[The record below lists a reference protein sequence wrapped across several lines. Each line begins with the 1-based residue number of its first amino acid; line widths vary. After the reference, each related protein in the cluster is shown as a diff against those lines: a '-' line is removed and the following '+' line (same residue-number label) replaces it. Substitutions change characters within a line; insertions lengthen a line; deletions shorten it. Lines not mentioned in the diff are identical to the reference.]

1 MPLFIGLALGIYLAQ
16 TKEAMMIAICIV
28 TASIFVMRGKIGNA
42 VFEEGCEKRYER
54 KRLAAA
60 ALAFAVFGAALSM
73 FAELRLDRDLQSL
86 LSEGAGSIS
95 GVITDV
101 SINSGYTGFT
111 LKTGSGARVQVL
123 LYDKGDKPAATAFEA
138 LRCEGCR
145 AVFDGRAEAPKGA
158 RNPHCF
164 DYRRHLASRG
174 ICAYAT
180 AKSFEAGEIS
190 SPVLHTAAL
199 WKLKFIEKL
208 ANFADEGSVSL
219 VVGMLFGDKGMI
231 DDEVYETFQK
241 NGTAHVLAVSGLHIG
256 IVYAFACR
264 LTRGRRTRKAR
275 VFTALFVIVYIVV
288 AGFAP
293 GTTRAGAMI
302 LLHILSKELHM
313 RYDMLSAAAAVG
325 IANMVINPL
334 AIWNTGF
341 QMSYLAI
348 FTICFVTQRIG
359 RGKYALLTGSFAIQ
373 LGLTPYTAFVFN
385 YFSIVSVFVNIPVVY
400 LASLM
405 VPIAIVM
412 LYLSLFAGLVGG
424 FAGGALEGVFER
436 VFEGVFEFLSFTI
449 VKLCKGLCAL
459 NEMAFLD
466 GNSSFSCV
474 SPPVWGVVL
483 YYGLMFYACSE
494 AGYIDFARRRGGKAL
509 ATLAAVAV
517 LALGCNAIYTGP
529 FDKAGMIFVDVGQGD
544 CMHIRTENGQNV
556 LIDSG
561 GSYYTSVGEKT
572 LKPYLLKNGCG
583 KLDMVVLTHLHTDH
597 CAAINEIC
605 DDVKIG
611 KLCVFEGYS
620 LEDVRNE
627 LPEYEGEVAFLKK
640 GDILRLSE
648 GVNIEILAPERLRD
662 SEKGRLGNTSDENAI
677 SLIAR
682 VSYNGVSAMMTADI
696 DSAGEMRLARSV
708 SPDKLNCDIVKVAH
722 HGSKYSSCEEFLKA
736 VSPEAAVI
744 QVGKNNYG
752 HPAEETLERLQN
764 EGAAVYRT
772 DLTGAVGVLITK
784 TSYKILIW
792 GQAPN

>member
-95 GVITDV
+95 GIITDV

-123 LYDKGDKPAATAFEA
+123 LYDKETKPAAAAFEA
-138 LRCEGCR
+138 LRCEGCH
-145 AVFDGRAEAPKGA
+145 AVFDGRAEVPKGA
-158 RNPHCF
+158 SNPHCF

-174 ICAYAT
+174 ICAYVT

-199 WKLKFIEKL
+199 WKLKFIEKF

-219 VVGMLFGDKGMI
+219 VAGMLFGGKGVI

-302 LLHILSKELHM
+302 LLHILSKELRM

-373 LGLTPYTAFVFN
+373 LGLAPYTAFVFN
-385 YFSIVSVFVNIPVVY
+385 YFSVVSVFVNIPVVY

-424 FAGGALEGVFER
+424 FAGGALEGL
-436 VFEGVFEFLSFTI
+436 FEGVFEFLSFTI
-449 VKLCKGLCAL
+449 VKLCKELCAL

-483 YYGLMFYACSE
+483 YYGLLFYACSE
-494 AGYIDFARRRGGKAL
+494 AGYIDFARRRAGKAL
-509 ATLAAVAV
+509 AALAAVAV

-529 FDKAGMIFVDVGQGD
+529 FDKAGLIFVDVGQGD
-544 CMHIRTENGQNV
+544 CLHIRTENGQNV

-572 LKPYLLKNGCG
+572 LRPYLLKNGCG

-620 LEDVRNE
+620 LADVRNE

-640 GDILRLSE
+640 GDVLRLSE
-648 GVNIEILAPERLRD
+648 GVNIEILAPERLGD
-662 SEKGRLGNTSDENAI
+662 SEKGRLGNASDENAI

-696 DSAGEMRLARSV
+696 DSAGELRLARSV
-708 SPDKLNCDIVKVAH
+708 SPDKLNCDILKVAH
-722 HGSKYSSCEEFLKA
+722 HGSGTATTRRFLRKVHFDTALISCGVL
-736 VSPEAAVI
+736 
-744 QVGKNNYG
+744 NRYG
-752 HPAEETLERLQN
+752 HPDPGTLKRLRDA
-764 EGAAVYRT
+764 GAVIYDTRT
-772 DLTGAVGVLITK
+772 D
-784 TSYKILIW
+784 
-792 GQAPN
+792 GQVTICTDGCGTYSVSTFY

>member
-1 MPLFIGLALGIYLAQ
+1 MRRPILPLFIGLALGIYLAQ

-42 VFEEGCEKRYER
+42 EQR
-54 KRLAAA
+54 RLAAA

-73 FAELRLDRDLQSL
+73 LAELRLDRDLQSL
-86 LSEGAGSIS
+86 LSEGTGSIS
-95 GVITDV
+95 GIITDV

-123 LYDKGDKPAATAFEA
+123 LYDKETKPAAAAFEA
-138 LRCEGCR
+138 LRYEGCR
-145 AVFDGRAEAPKGA
+145 AVVDGRAEVPKGA

-190 SPVLHTAAL
+190 SHVLHTAAL
-199 WKLKFIEKL
+199 WKLKLAEKM
-208 ANFADEGSVSL
+208 ARYADSGSVSL

-302 LLHILSKELHM
+302 LLHILSKELRM

-348 FTICFVTQRIG
+348 FTICFVTKRIC

-373 LGLTPYTAFVFN
+373 LGLAPYTAFVFN

-424 FAGGALEGVFER
+424 FAGGALEGVFE
-436 VFEGVFEFLSFTI
+436 FLSFTI
-449 VKLCKGLCAL
+449 DKLCKGLCAL
-459 NEMAFLD
+459 NEMAFMG

-483 YYGLMFYACSE
+483 YYGLLFYACSE
-494 AGYIDFARRRGGKAL
+494 AGYIDFARRRAGKAL
-509 ATLAAVAV
+509 AALAAVAV

-544 CMHIRTENGQNV
+544 CLHIRTENGQNV

-620 LEDVRNE
+620 LADVKNE

-640 GDILRLSE
+640 GDVLRLSE
-648 GVNIEILAPERLRD
+648 GVNIEILAPERLGD

-696 DSAGEMRLARSV
+696 DSAGELRLARSV
-708 SPDKLNCDIVKVAH
+708 SPDKLKCDILKVAH

-784 TSYKILIW
+784 TSYKILI
-792 GQAPN
+792 